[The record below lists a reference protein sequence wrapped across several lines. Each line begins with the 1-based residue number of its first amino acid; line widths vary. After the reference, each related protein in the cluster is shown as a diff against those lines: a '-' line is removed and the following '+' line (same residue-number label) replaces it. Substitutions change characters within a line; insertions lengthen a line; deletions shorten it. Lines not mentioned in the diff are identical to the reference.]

1 MQDNIAKEMIDIQSR
16 LEAERSTYDNHCE
29 EVARYVI
36 PRLDDF
42 QFQTKTPGE
51 KRTQYQFD
59 STAPLALERFSSII
73 EALVVPRSQLW
84 HGLEPIDRELVD
96 NHEVME
102 WYEDVRNYLF
112 KLRYGT
118 TSNFASQANEM
129 FTSMGA
135 FGTGVLITQERPGQW
150 LRYKSSHIREHYFT
164 ENSDGVIDA
173 NWRKYKLTARQAIAE
188 FGVDNV
194 SERIIKAA
202 EKSPNEKFFF
212 LHCVMP
218 RNEKGMPFVSYH
230 IDMEAC
236 KLMRAPGGY
245 RKFPFIVSRYVT
257 SPDEIYGRSPAMTAL
272 AEIKMLN
279 SMRKTD
285 IKARHLSVDPPN
297 LAANEATVRKF
308 NQRPGAM
315 NYGALDMMGNQLV
328 RPYQTGSRIELS
340 NDAIEQSRKMVNDIF
355 LVTLFQILIETPE
368 MTATEV
374 LARQQ
379 EKGDLLSPIGGRIES
394 ETLGKLIEREIDY
407 MAVTGL
413 FDEDGPLPMPPE
425 VRERNGE
432 YDISYVSPMS
442 RMRLAGEAAGAERTI
457 QSLIPAAQIEPK
469 VFDHI
474 DWDEYVKIIRRA
486 NGAPIKLI
494 RSSDDVAAMQQSRAQ
509 QEQMMQLAQAA
520 PQVAG
525 AVKDIAQAQAL

>member
-1 MQDNIAKEMIDIQSR
+1 MQDSIAKEMIDMQARLQSNR
-16 LEAERSTYDNHCE
+16 ATYDNHCE

-42 QFQTKTPGE
+42 SGQTKTPGE
-51 KRTQYQFD
+51 KRSQYQFD

-73 EALVVPRSQLW
+73 EALVVPRAQLW
-84 HGLEPIDRELVD
+84 HGLEPED
-96 NHEVME
+96 NGLLED
-102 WYEDVRNYLF
+102 YEAMKWFEDTRNYLF

-118 TSNFASQANEM
+118 RSNFASQMNETL
-129 FTSMGA
+129 TSMGA

-164 ENSDGVIDA
+164 ENSDGIIDA
-173 NWRKYKLTARQAIAE
+173 NWRKYKLTARQAVEE
-188 FGVDNV
+188 FGEDSV
-194 SERIIKAA
+194 SGTIRNAIT
-202 EKSPNEKFFF
+202 KSPEQQFFF

-218 RNEKGMPFVSYH
+218 RNEPGMPYVSYH
-230 IDMEAC
+230 IDVDGC
-236 KLMRAPGGY
+236 TLLRKPGGY
-245 RKFPFIVSRYVT
+245 RKFPFIISRYLT
-257 SPDEIYGRSPAMTAL
+257 SPDEVYGRSPAMTAL

-279 SMRKTD
+279 QMRKTD
-285 IKARHLSVDPPN
+285 IKARHMAIDPPN

-315 NYGALDMMGNQLV
+315 NYGTLDMQGNPLV

-394 ETLGKLIEREIDY
+394 ETLGKLIERELDV
-407 MAVTGL
+407 MATSGI
-413 FDEDGPLPMPPE
+413 FDADGPLPMPDV
-425 VRERNGE
+425 VRERGGAYNV
-432 YDISYVSPMS
+432 SYSSPMT
-442 RMRLAGEAAGAERTI
+442 RMRMAGEAAGAERTI
-457 QSLIPAAQIEPK
+457 QALIPVAQIEPN
-469 VFDHI
+469 VFDHV
-474 DWDEYVKIIRRA
+474 DWDEYVKIMRRA
-486 NGAPIKLI
+486 NGAPVRLI
-494 RSSDDVAAMQQSRAQ
+494 RSKEQVAEIKQGRAQ
-509 QEQMMQLAQAA
+509 NEQMMQLAQAA

-525 AVKDIAQAQAL
+525 AVKDIAQAQAI